1 MLSLNPEAI
10 DLSTLRQFWTGA
22 PCRLDDASLDR
33 IRASAAAVERIVASG
48 ETVYG
53 VNTGF
58 GLLAN
63 TRIPPERLAELQ
75 RNLIL
80 SHSCGLGD
88 ILPRH
93 VVRLMIVL
101 KLLGLGRGYSGVR
114 PLVIDALQ
122 ALLDR
127 DAMPLIPAQ
136 GSVGVSGDL
145 APLAHLIAALL
156 GEGRID
162 VAGNVLPAKDA
173 LKKLGMAPLELGP
186 KEGLALINGTQAS
199 TAIALDALFTAE
211 RVFSAALGAGA
222 LSVDALKGSV
232 KPFDPRISAVRGQ
245 PGQIRVAA
253 EIRALLE
260 GSEILASHGRCG
272 KVQDPYSFR
281 CQPQVMGAALDLLVN
296 AGRTLTIEAG
306 AVTDNPIVFEDDD
319 TAISGGNFHA
329 QPVAFAADTISMAMC
344 EVGSLSERRTAVLID
359 PKMSGLPA
367 FLVDDGGVNSGLMIP
382 QVTQAALVAENRS
395 LAFPAS
401 VGSVPTSAGNE
412 DHVSMAPIAARKA
425 AQIAKNVAGIIA
437 VELIAAAQGVDYHA
451 PLETSEKLQSLHGK
465 VRSLSPRLESDR
477 YWADETAAPQAGV
490 NYGRMGSPAL
500 FGGQLTNRRPRLL
513 VHRRPPSPQA
523 WACKTS
529 SPTWRDVAVARR
541 LRLGTK
547 ARPRKRP

>member
-1 MLSLNPEAI
+1 MTLTLNPEAI
-10 DLSTLRQFWTGA
+10 DLATLRQLWQGEPA
-22 PCRLDDASLDR
+22 KLDDASLTR
-33 IRASAAAVERIVASG
+33 IRASAASVSRIVAGG

-75 RNLIL
+75 TNLIL

-88 ILPRH
+88 ALPRH

-122 ALLDR
+122 GLLDR

-136 GSVGVSGDL
+136 GSVGASGDL
-145 APLAHLIAALL
+145 APLAHLIAAMM

-162 VAGNVLPAKDA
+162 IAGDILPAQDA
-173 LKKLGMAPLELGP
+173 LNKLGMKPLELGP

-199 TAIALDALFTAE
+199 TAIALDALFMAE
-211 RVFSAALGAGA
+211 RVFGAALGAGA

-232 KPFDPRISAVRGQ
+232 KPFDPRLSAVRGQ

-253 EIRALLE
+253 EIRDLLD
-260 GSEILASHGRCG
+260 GSAIVESHFRCG
-272 KVQDPYSFR
+272 RVQDPYSFR
-281 CQPQVMGAALDLLVN
+281 CQPQVMGASLDFLSN
-296 AGRTLTIEAG
+296 AARTLTIEAG
-306 AVTDNPIVFEDDD
+306 AVTDNPIVFEDEDI
-319 TAISGGNFHA
+319 AISGGNFHA
-329 QPVAFAADTISMAMC
+329 QPVAFAADTIAMAMC

-367 FLVDDGGVNSGLMIP
+367 FLTDDGGVNSGLMIP

-395 LAFPAS
+395 LAFPSS
-401 VGSVPTSAGNE
+401 VDSVPTSAGQE
-412 DHVSMAPIAARKA
+412 DHVSMAPISARKA
-425 AQIAKNVAGIIA
+425 ASIARNVAGIVA

-451 PLETSEKLQSLHGK
+451 PLKTSAKLQPLHAK
-465 VRSLSPRLESDR
+465 VRAISPRLESDR
-477 YWADETAAPQAGV
+477 YWADEMAALQA
-490 NYGRMGSPAL
+490 
-500 FGGQLTNRRPRLL
+500 
-513 VHRRPPSPQA
+513 
-523 WACKTS
+523 
-529 SPTWRDVAVARR
+529 AVLA
-541 LRLGTK
+541 GTIG
-547 ARPRKRP
+547 PEFSL

>member
-1 MLSLNPEAI
+1 MTLTLDPTNI
-10 DLSTLRQFWTGA
+10 DLATLRRLWQGEV
-22 PCRLDDASLDR
+22 CKLDDASMDR
-33 IRASAAAVERIVASG
+33 VKAAAASVERIVASG

-88 ILPRH
+88 MLPRQ

-101 KLLGLGRGYSGVR
+101 KLLGLGRGFSGVR

-122 ALLDR
+122 ALLDK

-136 GSVGVSGDL
+136 GSVGASGDL

-162 VAGNVLPAKDA
+162 VAGDILPAGDA
-173 LKKLGMAPLELGP
+173 LAKLGMKPLELGP

-199 TAIALDALFTAE
+199 AAIALDALFTAE
-211 RVFSAALGAGA
+211 RVFVAALGSGA
-222 LSVDALKGSV
+222 LSVDALKGSI
-232 KPFDPRISAVRGQ
+232 KPFDPRISAARGQ

-253 EIRALLE
+253 EIRGLLD

-272 KVQDPYSFR
+272 RVQDPYSFR
-281 CQPQVMGAALDLLVN
+281 CQPQVMGAVLDLLTN
-296 AGRTLTIEAG
+296 AAHTLTIEAG
-306 AVTDNPIVFEDDD
+306 AVTDNPIVFEDED

-329 QPVAFAADTISMAMC
+329 QPVAFAADVISMAMC

-367 FLVDDGGVNSGLMIP
+367 FLTDDGGVNSGLMIP

-401 VGSVPTSAGNE
+401 VDSVPTSAGQE

-425 AQIAKNVAGIIA
+425 VQIARNVAGIVG
-437 VELIAAAQGVDYHA
+437 VELIAAAQGIDYHA
-451 PLETSEKLQSLHGK
+451 PLKTSAKLRPLHAK
-465 VRSLSPRLESDR
+465 VREISPRLESDR
-477 YWADETAAPQAGV
+477 YWADEMAALQTAVLKGEL
-490 NYGRMGSPAL
+490 G
-500 FGGQLTNRRPRLL
+500 
-513 VHRRPPSPQA
+513 PPFSF
-523 WACKTS
+523 
-529 SPTWRDVAVARR
+529 
-541 LRLGTK
+541 
-547 ARPRKRP
+547 

>member
-1 MLSLNPEAI
+1 MISLDPTSI
-10 DLSTLRQFWTGA
+10 DLATLRQLWAGT
-22 PCRLDDASLDR
+22 PCKLDDASLDR
-33 IRASAAAVERIVASG
+33 IRASAASVERIVAGG

-80 SHSCGLGD
+80 SHSCGLGEM
-88 ILPRH
+88 LPRH

-122 ALLDR
+122 VLLDQ

-136 GSVGVSGDL
+136 GSVGASGDL

-162 VAGNVLPAKDA
+162 VAGDILPATDA
-173 LKKLGMAPLELGP
+173 LPKLGMKPLELGP

-211 RVFSAALGAGA
+211 RVFGVALGAGA

-232 KPFDPRISAVRGQ
+232 KPFDARISEVRGQ

-253 EIRALLE
+253 EIRGLLD
-260 GSEILASHGRCG
+260 GSEILGSHGRCG

-281 CQPQVMGAALDLLVN
+281 CQPQVMGAALDLLTN
-296 AGRTLTIEAG
+296 AARTLTIEAG
-306 AVTDNPIVFEDDD
+306 AVTDTPIVFEDEDS
-319 TAISGGNFHA
+319 AISGGNFHA
-329 QPVAFAADTISMAMC
+329 QPVAFAADTIAMAMC

-367 FLVDDGGVNSGLMIP
+367 FLTDDGGVNSGLMIP

-401 VGSVPTSAGNE
+401 VDSVPTSAGQE

-425 AQIAKNVAGIIA
+425 ATIAKNVAGIVA
-437 VELIAAAQGVDYHA
+437 VELIAAAQGVDYHT
-451 PLETSEKLQSLHGK
+451 PLKTSEKLQSLHAR
-465 VRSLSPRLESDR
+465 VRAVSPRLESDR
-477 YWADETAAPQAGV
+477 YWADEMAALQAEV
-490 NYGRMGSPAL
+490 L
-500 FGGQLTNRRPRLL
+500 GGDMAGPIL
-513 VHRRPPSPQA
+513 A
-523 WACKTS
+523 
-529 SPTWRDVAVARR
+529 
-541 LRLGTK
+541 
-547 ARPRKRP
+547 

>member
-1 MLSLNPEAI
+1 MISLNPESL
-10 DLSTLRQFWTGA
+10 DLATLRRLWAGT
-22 PCRLDDASLDR
+22 PCKLDDSSMAR
-33 IRASAAAVERIVASG
+33 IRASAASVERIVASG

-58 GLLAN
+58 GLLAS
-63 TRIPPERLAELQ
+63 TRIPAERLAELQ

-88 ILPRH
+88 MLPRH
-93 VVRLMIVL
+93 VVRLMIML

-136 GSVGVSGDL
+136 GSVGASGDL

-162 VAGNVLPAKDA
+162 IAGEILPAGKA
-173 LKKLGMAPLELGP
+173 LAKLGMQPLELGP

-211 RVFSAALGAGA
+211 RVFGTALGAGA
-222 LSVDALKGSV
+222 LSVDALKGSI
-232 KPFDPRISAVRGQ
+232 KPFDSRISAVRGQ

-253 EIRALLE
+253 EIRALLDS
-260 GSEILASHGRCG
+260 SEILASHGRCG

-281 CQPQVMGAALDLLVN
+281 CQPQVMGASLDLLTN
-296 AGRTLTIEAG
+296 AARTLTIEAG
-306 AVTDNPIVFEDDD
+306 AVTDNPIVFEDED

-329 QPVAFAADTISMAMC
+329 QPVAFAADTIAMAMC
-344 EVGSLSERRTAVLID
+344 EVGSMSERRTAVLID

-401 VGSVPTSAGNE
+401 VDSVPTSAGQE

-425 AQIAKNVAGIIA
+425 AAIAKNVAGIVA

-451 PLETSEKLQSLHGK
+451 PAKTSAKLQHLHGK
-465 VRSLSPRLESDR
+465 VRAISPRLDSDR
-477 YWADETAAPQAGV
+477 YWADEMAALQAAV
-490 NYGRMGSPAL
+490 L
-500 FGGQLTNRRPRLL
+500 GGDMTVVDTVL
-513 VHRRPPSPQA
+513 A
-523 WACKTS
+523 
-529 SPTWRDVAVARR
+529 
-541 LRLGTK
+541 
-547 ARPRKRP
+547 

>member
-1 MLSLNPEAI
+1 MISLNPEAI
-10 DLSTLRQFWTGA
+10 DLATLRQLWAGTPA
-22 PCRLDDASLDR
+22 KLDAASLAR
-33 IRASAAAVERIVASG
+33 IRASAASVERIVAGG

-88 ILPRH
+88 MLPRH

-114 PLVIDALQ
+114 PQVIDALQ
-122 ALLDR
+122 ALLDQ
-127 DAMPLIPAQ
+127 DTMPLIPAQ
-136 GSVGVSGDL
+136 GSVGASGDL

-162 VAGNVLPAKDA
+162 VAGDVLPAKDA
-173 LKKLGMAPLELGP
+173 LQKLGMAPLELGP

-199 TAIALDALFTAE
+199 TAIALDALFMAE
-211 RVFSAALGAGA
+211 RVFGAALGAGA

-253 EIRALLE
+253 EIRELLD
-260 GSEILASHGRCG
+260 GSEIVESHFRCG

-281 CQPQVMGAALDLLVN
+281 CQPQVMGAALDLLTN
-296 AGRTLTIEAG
+296 AARTLTIEAG
-306 AVTDNPIVFEDDD
+306 AVTDNPIVFGDEDI
-319 TAISGGNFHA
+319 AISGGNFHA
-329 QPVAFAADTISMAMC
+329 QPVAFAADTIAMAMC

-401 VGSVPTSAGNE
+401 VDSVPTSAGQE

-425 AQIAKNVAGIIA
+425 ATIAKNVAGIVA

-451 PLETSEKLQSLHGK
+451 PLKTSARLQALHAR
-465 VRSLSPRLESDR
+465 VRAISPRLESDR
-477 YWADETAAPQAGV
+477 YWADEMAALQTAVLKGEVGDFSLQI
-490 NYGRMGSPAL
+490 
-500 FGGQLTNRRPRLL
+500 
-513 VHRRPPSPQA
+513 
-523 WACKTS
+523 
-529 SPTWRDVAVARR
+529 
-541 LRLGTK
+541 
-547 ARPRKRP
+547 